1 MVGNKN
7 ELVVFVLVSVV
18 AALLAIMHWLPL
30 ANAVGLLGVAGL
42 AWCFRKEY
50 LSCWP
55 KACFWVLLVPLAFW
69 VATYRPAG
77 FSYPLVFS
85 LPGITDAMPRYE
97 FFANIGKGLCGFVLL
112 YFLWVKPRA
121 DEFVAASK
129 CQILVVLF
137 APVVVIAMAIFVL
150 DLNIQI
156 KKLEQVFLFALG
168 NLLIICVAE
177 ETFMR
182 LLLQLPLRNA
192 VANMTTNRW
201 VQELVPLLLVTAIFI
216 VIHSGLSGAAI
227 WVYVLAGFLY
237 GLSYT
242 LSKNIAYPIAVH
254 FMVNQIHFSFL
265 TYPL

>member
-7 ELVVFVLVSVV
+7 ELGVFFLLAIVV
-18 AALLAIMHWLPL
+18 ALLASVNWLPL
-30 ANAVGLLGVAGL
+30 ANAVGLIGVAAL
-42 AWCFRKEY
+42 AWCLRKEN
-50 LSCWP
+50 LSGWT
-55 KACFWVLLVPLAFW
+55 KAGLLVLLVPLAFW

-77 FSYPLVFS
+77 FSYPHVFS
-85 LPGITDAMPRYE
+85 LPGMTDAVSRYE

-129 CQILVVLF
+129 YQMLVALF
-137 APVVVIAMAIFVL
+137 TPVVVIAMAIFVL

-182 LLLQLPLRNA
+182 LLLQQPLRNA

-201 VQELVPLLLVTAIFI
+201 VQELVPLLLVTAIF
-216 VIHSGLSGAAI
+216 VAIHTGLSGAAI
-227 WVYVLAGFLY
+227 WVYALAGLLY

-242 LSKNIAYPIAVH
+242 LSKNIAYPIMVH
-254 FMVNQIHFSFL
+254 FAVNQIHFSFL